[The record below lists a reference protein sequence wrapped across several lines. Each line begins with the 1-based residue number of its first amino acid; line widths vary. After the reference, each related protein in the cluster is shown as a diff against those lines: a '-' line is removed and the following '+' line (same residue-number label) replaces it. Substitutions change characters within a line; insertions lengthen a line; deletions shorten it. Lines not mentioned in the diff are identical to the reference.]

1 MIHLMLQ
8 GVSGSQGL
16 GLLLRSKGFGGTP
29 RSPLAAWL
37 LPPHAQGWPGGI
49 HLRAS
54 AGPFAAGA
62 VWCGRKGMVTSCDT
76 FGPESSNKGFVRRRS
91 VPQHMITLDVSFHW
105 GPRSSSFRK
114 GLALPEASS
123 ENKGEAVN

>member
-1 MIHLMLQ
+1 MTFR
-8 GVSGSQGL
+8 G
-16 GLLLRSKGFGGTP
+16 
-29 RSPLAAWL
+29 PLAAWL

-54 AGPFAAGA
+54 AGHFAAGA
-62 VWCGRKGMVTSCDT
+62 VWCGRKGMVTVRDT
-76 FGPESSNKGFVRRRS
+76 LGPESSYKGFVRRS
-91 VPQHMITLDVSFHW
+91 VLQHMITLDVSFHW
-105 GPRSSSFRK
+105 GPRSSSFRM